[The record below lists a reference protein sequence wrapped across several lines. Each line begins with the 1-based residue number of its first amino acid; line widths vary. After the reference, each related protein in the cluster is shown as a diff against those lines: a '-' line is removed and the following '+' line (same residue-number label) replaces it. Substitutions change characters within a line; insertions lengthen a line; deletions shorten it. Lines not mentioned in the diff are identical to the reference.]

1 MMEQAEQIGAKYS
14 DTRRKPRP
22 AVIVLIVLLHILA
35 LYGLARAFA
44 PDFTQTVEREVLSTF
59 NVTITAPP
67 DDPPTPDQVP
77 DEGAQGDPG
86 KKAIARAETAPEVER
101 PLKKT
106 RPAPKASSTGSANS
120 SGARDDGNGTGA
132 AGSGDGTGSGRGGSG
147 AGGGAVATKPSV
159 RSGNL
164 DQANDFPIPE
174 GGRQTRFGK
183 AVTVVFTVTTDGT
196 AKNCSVANSSVDAQ
210 TTGMVCD
217 LVIRKIRFNPA
228 TTRDGAPV
236 EARYGYRVDFKAL

>member
-1 MMEQAEQIGAKYS
+1 MDQSEQIGAKYS
-14 DTRRKPRP
+14 DMRRKPRP

-77 DEGAQGDPG
+77 DEGAQGEAG
-86 KKAIARAETAPEVER
+86 KKAVARAETAPEVER

-147 AGGGAVATKPSV
+147 AGGGAVATKAV
-159 RSGNL
+159 KISGDISNAS
-164 DQANDFPIPE
+164 DYPIPE
-174 GGRQTRFGK
+174 GGR
-183 AVTVVFTVTTDGT
+183 
-196 AKNCSVANSSVDAQ
+196 
-210 TTGMVCD
+210 
-217 LVIRKIRFNPA
+217 
-228 TTRDGAPV
+228 
-236 EARYGYRVDFKAL
+236 EARIGTSVSIAITVGPDGLPKACRVFRPGPFPDTNLRTCELAMARFRFRPAMDQNGTPVTSVYGWKQDFFN